1 MCIFSTPSLFA
12 GIREI
17 YPAEYEALKQDE
29 RILGF
34 TLDNK
39 KCLDDFVGNAESCV
53 YWKDREA
60 VRAIQTGKFSAG
72 DVYVKDWKYPA
83 GAFHGAEGGPC

>member
-17 YPAEYEALKQDE
+17 YLAEYGALRQDE
-29 RILGF
+29 KILGF

-39 KCLDDFVGNAESCV
+39 KCLDDFAGKAESCV
-53 YWKDREA
+53 YWKDRAA
-60 VRAIQTGKFSAG
+60 VRSVRTGKFS
-72 DVYVKDWKYPA
+72 VKTSM
-83 GAFHGAEGGPC
+83 